1 MDLKPYQQVLLDKLS
16 TGGFKPSEMIIS
28 VGRQT
33 GKSYYYQ
40 YSKQWQDMQEQ
51 PKCKIIAQA
60 EVDGKTWY
68 TIACCKDVSMWLRQN
83 GIENIDWHEHIDGNW
98 NVYRNMFDICEEFYM
113 LVVLK
118 FGK

>member
-68 TIACCKDVSMWLRQN
+68 TIACRKDVSMWLREN
-83 GIENIDWHEHIDGNW
+83 GIENIDWYEHIDGNW
-98 NVYRNMFDICEEFYM
+98 NVYKNMFDICEEFYM